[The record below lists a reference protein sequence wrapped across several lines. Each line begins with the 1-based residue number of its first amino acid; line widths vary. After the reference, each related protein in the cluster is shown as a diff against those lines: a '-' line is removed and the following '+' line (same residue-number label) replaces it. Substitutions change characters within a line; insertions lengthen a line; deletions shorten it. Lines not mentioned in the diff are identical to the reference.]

1 MKQEKPQ
8 DKGGKDKDDGGKKM
22 MSEKE
27 AFSAVKEYMIKVWI
41 AYNQLIL

>member
-27 AFSAVKEYMIKVWI
+27 AFSALK
-41 AYNQLIL
+41 NQTAISAKCDG